1 MQASLE
7 QANSAVAAA
16 AAAYGAEIAAKET
29 EIDTRHSDL
38 ATKEVEINTLRSEL
52 AVLTMDVA
60 QHKARCDALT
70 VVLDRD
76 KAPIGAAA
84 VGPSSVGLGLAA
96 ETLGVMRL
104 G

>member
-29 EIDTRHSDL
+29 EINTRHSDL
-38 ATKEVEINTLRSEL
+38 AAKETEINTLRSEL
-52 AVLTMDVA
+52 AMLTMDVA

-76 KAPIGAAA
+76 KAPIAAAA
-84 VGPSSVGLGLAA
+84 VGQGSMGLGVAT
-96 ETLGVMRL
+96 ETLGVMKL